1 MCRTR
6 CHSFRATTNCCR
18 ATSSS
23 RASFVAGPFVEQGL
37 AVAVINYDLC
47 PAVTVGEI
55 VEQCRRAMVWMA
67 REGPVHGC
75 NAGNVVGAG
84 HSAGGH
90 LAAMMVCTDWRAYGL
105 AGAPLVGGVTLSGV
119 HDLAPMVHFSYNDG
133 DDRHYA
139 HAARQAATA
148 SR

>member
-1 MCRTR
+1 M
-6 CHSFRATTNCCR
+6 
-18 ATSSS
+18 
-23 RASFVAGPFVEQGL
+23 
-37 AVAVINYDLC
+37 
-47 PAVTVGEI
+47 PA
-55 VEQCRRAMVWMA
+55 
-67 REGPVHGC
+67 HGC
-75 NAGNVVGAG
+75 NAGNVVGGG

-119 HDLAPMVHFSYNDG
+119 HDLAPMAQLSCNDG

-139 HAARQAATA
+139 HALHQTATA